1 MVYSKIKYDALRS
14 LYDQIEQGESYASA
28 AEQAIKQNSPH
39 QSLEQIAFTVT
50 IIDRILLLKVALS
63 PYLIEKALA
72 AIKNYQSILGSDLVE
87 QIRTPVYL
95 TDLDVLYQRV
105 SSILQREYGAIV

>member
-14 LYDQIEQGESYASA
+14 LYDQVERGESYASA
-28 AEQAIKQNSPH
+28 AEQAIKQDAPH
-39 QSLEQIAFTVT
+39 QSLEQIVFTGT
-50 IIDRILLLKVALS
+50 IIDRILLLKAALS

-72 AIKNYQSILGSDLVE
+72 ATKTYQSISKSNLVE
-87 QIRTPVYL
+87 QIRTSVYL

-105 SSILQREYGAIV
+105 SSILQREYDAIV

>member
-95 TDLDVLYQRV
+95 TDLNILYQRV
-105 SSILQREYGAIV
+105 SSILQREYGTAV

>member
-14 LYDQIEQGESYASA
+14 LYDQIERGESYASA

-105 SSILQREYGAIV
+105 SSILQREYGAAV

>member
-50 IIDRILLLKVALS
+50 IID
-63 PYLIEKALA
+63 
-72 AIKNYQSILGSDLVE
+72 YQSILGSDLVE

-95 TDLDVLYQRV
+95 TDLNILHQRV
-105 SSILQREYGAIV
+105 SSILQREYDAIV

>member
-39 QSLEQIAFTVT
+39 QSLEQIVFTVT

-95 TDLDVLYQRV
+95 TDLNILHQRV
-105 SSILQREYGAIV
+105 SSILQREYGAAV

>member
-1 MVYSKIKYDALRS
+1 MVYSRIKYDALRS
-14 LYDQIEQGESYASA
+14 LYDQIERGESYVSA
-28 AEQAIKQNSPH
+28 AEQAIKQDAPH
-39 QSLEQIAFTVT
+39 QSLEQIVFTVT
-50 IIDRILLLKVALS
+50 IIDRILLLKVVLS

-72 AIKNYQSILGSDLVE
+72 AIKNYQSILESDLVE

-95 TDLDVLYQRV
+95 TDLNILHQRV

>member
-50 IIDRILLLKVALS
+50 IIDRILLLTVALS

-95 TDLDVLYQRV
+95 TDLNILYQRV
-105 SSILQREYGAIV
+105 SSILQREYDAIV

>member
-105 SSILQREYGAIV
+105 SSILQREYGAAV

>member
-14 LYDQIEQGESYASA
+14 LYDQTERGESYVSA
-28 AEQAIKQNSPH
+28 AEQAIKQDAPH
-39 QSLEQIAFTVT
+39 QSLEQIVFTVT

-95 TDLDVLYQRV
+95 TDLNILHQRV
-105 SSILQREYGAIV
+105 SSILQREYDAIV

>member
-50 IIDRILLLKVALS
+50 IIDRILLLKAALS

>member
-87 QIRTPVYL
+87 QIRTSVYL

-105 SSILQREYGAIV
+105 SSILQREYGAAV

>member
-95 TDLDVLYQRV
+95 TDLNILYQRV
-105 SSILQREYGAIV
+105 SSILQREYGSAV